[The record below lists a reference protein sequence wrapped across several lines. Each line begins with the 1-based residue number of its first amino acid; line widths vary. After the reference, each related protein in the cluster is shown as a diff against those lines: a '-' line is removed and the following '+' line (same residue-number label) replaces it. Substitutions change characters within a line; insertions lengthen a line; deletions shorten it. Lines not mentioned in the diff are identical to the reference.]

1 MDCRSSVGH
10 HRSRPPII
18 STGMDSMG
26 EDGGGSTGGAAAPPV
41 VDLIYAAKPYANEPG
56 RCVDCGL
63 NVKYS
68 ISITSNMRPTD
79 ERGRPMH
86 GRPHAHPVGP

>member
-1 MDCRSSVGH
+1 MT
-10 HRSRPPII
+10 SRGLYVEELRQCLHGAPI
-18 STGMDSMG
+18 
-26 EDGGGSTGGAAAPPV
+26 PN
-41 VDLIYAAKPYANEPG
+41 AKRLKHSQNY
-56 RCVDCGL
+56 
-63 NVKYS
+63 YS